1 MRSPLHAPA
10 GTVSVPHSGHCW
22 YSASISKPL
31 NTQQRLVSVCVLK
44 EVLTPSTPLLKRGV
58 AYTRGSLKFCSL
70 DGRTALLR
78 IQLFFQW
85 DRRELQ
91 LVVLALPFSLR
102 KKWDRRGCRGT
113 AWRCRY
119 DWLRIVITLQG
130 VE

>member
-1 MRSPLHAPA
+1 LLTGWENRVTPHPA
-10 GTVSVPHSGHCW
+10 
-22 YSASISKPL
+22 
-31 NTQQRLVSVCVLK
+31 
-44 EVLTPSTPLLKRGV
+44 
-58 AYTRGSLKFCSL
+58 
-70 DGRTALLR
+70 
-78 IQLFFQW
+78 FFQW